1 MLSEPEQRVLHEIE
15 RTIVASDPGLAS
27 LLTTRRASGTGRGA
41 RIAHDAVFV
50 LAGMLGLLCLALGA
64 IGSGMVALL
73 FAAVVLEVRRARFPV
88 TPVQPDEGRDGDR
101 RLD

>member
-27 LLTTRRASGTGRGA
+27 LLTTRKTSGTGRGVK
-41 RIAHDAVFV
+41 IAHDAVFA
-50 LAGMLGLLCLALGA
+50 LSAMLGLLCLALGA

-73 FAAVVLEVRRARFPV
+73 FAAVVLEVRRTRFPV
-88 TPVQPDEGRDGDR
+88 SAAEPEDEQA
-101 RLD
+101 

>member
-15 RTIVASDPGLAS
+15 RTIVASDPELAS
-27 LLTTRRASGTGRGA
+27 LLTTRKDAGTGRGLK
-41 RIAHDAVFV
+41 IAHDAVFV
-50 LAGMLGLLCLALGA
+50 LSAMLGLLCLALGQ

-88 TPVQPDEGRDGDR
+88 SAVVQEDEQD
-101 RLD
+101 

>member
-27 LLTTRRASGTGRGA
+27 LLTTRKASGTGRGA
-41 RIAHDAVFV
+41 RIAHDAVFA
-50 LAGMLGLLCLALGA
+50 LSAMLGLLCLALGA

-73 FAAVVLEVRRARFPV
+73 FSAVVLEVRRARFPV
-88 TPVQPDEGRDGDR
+88 SATQPDEDENQD
-101 RLD
+101 